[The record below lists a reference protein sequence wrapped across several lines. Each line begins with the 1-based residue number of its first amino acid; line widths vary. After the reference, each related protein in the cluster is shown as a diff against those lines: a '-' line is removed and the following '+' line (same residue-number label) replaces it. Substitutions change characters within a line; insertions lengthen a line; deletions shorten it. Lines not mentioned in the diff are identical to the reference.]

1 MSNPEKS
8 GDGSDFD
15 FAELEGED
23 PFGDKAG
30 GKGGSDPFDFSAED
44 SAKTKAPPK
53 APSPPKAP
61 PAPKAAKKAPPQPSS
76 PPPAASSTPPAPAA
90 GSSKPSRGASASM
103 AGLAEDVPV
112 QVVAVLG
119 KKSVTVGDLISMKK
133 GEVVELNRFPNEA
146 VDLVAN
152 GKLMAKGELVEIDG
166 KLGVRIIKI
175 F

>member
-15 FAELEGED
+15 FAEIDGDAD
-23 PFGDKAG
+23 PFGENPG
-30 GKGGSDPFDFSAED
+30 GGGDPFDFSGAPAPK
-44 SAKTKAPPK
+44 SAGKGPAAPPPPK
-53 APSPPKAP
+53 APRAPAAP
-61 PAPKAAKKAPPQPSS
+61 PSPKNS
-76 PPPAASSTPPAPAA
+76 PAPAPAA
-90 GSSKPSRGASASM
+90 SGGSGSKATRGTTANM

-119 KKSVTVGDLISMKK
+119 KKTVTVGDLIALKK